1 MQIELLGTIAE
12 IFHELFEPERYAALH
27 AKYMELARQR
37 YGEQDPRV
45 IDGYLQEAKDA
56 SDFDTATRLLDR
68 VDPLIRQAG
77 LDRSPV
83 RARWWVLKAN
93 TISSDTKQQAEY
105 EAMLLRA
112 IALYESTNPADL
124 QYVNALLYLGN
135 VYSGDRGD
143 VARGLE
149 FHRRAKS
156 ALALLPE
163 RNDAQAALIEFN
175 LAIELAGMGDIA
187 EANASYERAATLF
200 LQTHGER
207 DHWYWV
213 TLSNWADGLC
223 RQGDRERADQLFE
236 RMRRALPAKPDEKEA
251 YHVAR
256 AQEVHGS
263 CLTAQGRPR
272 EAIPLLEAV
281 ERQYLARPYS
291 GVAVDVAYVRQI
303 LGSAYDRAGR
313 PGDARRVLK
322 QALDEFVAYAAEIH
336 APDNVRLMNSRARWG
351 LFLLNQGEEEEAER
365 QFRDVIAQ
373 DHGRNLD
380 FTALAHAGMAQLGL
394 RHADAGAALR
404 ASTDA
409 LRVIGT
415 ATGSHNPS
423 NERYV
428 WRIHAQALVRAGDLA
443 AARDYAQRALDAYR
457 HHDDPA
463 SAEITESTAVLE
475 EIDRL
480 AKK

>member
-1 MQIELLGTIAE
+1 
-12 IFHELFEPERYAALH
+12 
-27 AKYMELARQR
+27 
-37 YGEQDPRV
+37 
-45 IDGYLQEAKDA
+45 
-56 SDFDTATRLLDR
+56 
-68 VDPLIRQAG
+68 
-77 LDRSPV
+77 
-83 RARWWVLKAN
+83 
-93 TISSDTKQQAEY
+93 
-105 EAMLLRA
+105 MLLRA

-175 LAIELAGMGDIA
+175 LAIELEGLGDSA

-213 TLSNWADGLC
+213 TLSNWADAAC
-223 RQGDRERADQLFE
+223 RHGDRERADQLFE
-236 RMRRALPAKPDEKEA
+236 RMGRALPADPDDKEA

-281 ERQYLARPYS
+281 ERQYLKRPYS
-291 GVAVDVAYVRQI
+291 GVAIDVAYVRQI
-303 LGSAYDRAGR
+303 LGSAYDRGGR

-322 QALDEFVAYAAEIH
+322 QALDEFAAYAAEIH
-336 APDNVRLMNSRARWG
+336 APDNARLMNSCHRAQPGVPARTDYQIVAVAKR
-351 LFLLNQGEEEEAER
+351 NNAESDAIR
-365 QFRDVIAQ
+365 C
-373 DHGRNLD
+373 
-380 FTALAHAGMAQLGL
+380 
-394 RHADAGAALR
+394 ADK
-404 ASTDA
+404 
-409 LRVIGT
+409 
-415 ATGSHNPS
+415 
-423 NERYV
+423 
-428 WRIHAQALVRAGDLA
+428 LVN
-443 AARDYAQRALDAYR
+443 
-457 HHDDPA
+457 
-463 SAEITESTAVLE
+463 
-475 EIDRL
+475 
-480 AKK
+480 